1 MVRETVTFTVNGKD
15 VSLEVEPGE
24 MLVDVLR
31 ERLGLT
37 GTKTGCREGECGVC
51 SVIMNGLLVAACLM
65 PIKKAQGATIL
76 TIEGLEANGEL
87 DSVQKR
93 FIEHGAVQCGFC
105 TPAMVLA
112 GKALLDKNPQPTR
125 EEIQLAISG
134 ILCRC
139 TGYQKIIKAID
150 AASASGTRGEA

>member
-1 MVRETVTFTVNGKD
+1 MAKKSITFKVNGKEVSVD
-15 VSLEVEPGE
+15 VSPGE

-31 ERLGLT
+31 EKLGLT
-37 GTKTGCREGECGVC
+37 GTKVGCREGECGVC
-51 SVIMNGLLVAACLM
+51 SVILNGKFIASCIVPVM
-65 PIKKAQGATIL
+65 KADRGTIL
-76 TIEGLEANGEL
+76 TIEGLEQNGEMHL
-87 DSVQKR
+87 IQKK
-93 FIEHGAVQCGFC
+93 FIEDGAVQCGFC

-112 GKALLDKNPQPTR
+112 GKALLDVNPHPTR

-150 AASASGTRGEA
+150 SASQAGESR

>member
-1 MVRETVTFTVNGKD
+1 MRNKTIHFTVNGKG
-15 VSLEVEPGE
+15 VSLECEPGD

-31 ERLGLT
+31 NKLGLT

-51 SVIMNGLLVAACLM
+51 SVIMNGTLVASCIL
-65 PIKKAQGATIL
+65 PIKKAEGATIQ

-87 DSVQKR
+87 DRVQKR
-93 FIEHGAVQCGFC
+93 FIENGAIQCGFC

-112 GKALLDKNPQPTR
+112 GKALLDKNPKPTR

-139 TGYQKIIKAID
+139 TGYQKIITAID
-150 AASASGTRGEA
+150 SAARPGKRGAA

>member
-1 MVRETVTFTVNGKD
+1 MAKETVEFTVNGKG

-37 GTKTGCREGECGVC
+37 GTKAGCREGECGVC
-51 SVIMNGLLVAACLM
+51 SVIMNGALVAACLM
-65 PIKKAQGATIL
+65 PIKKAQGTAIL

-112 GKALLDKNPQPTR
+112 GKALLDKNPRPTR

-150 AASASGTRGEA
+150 AASQSGTRGEA

>member
-1 MVRETVTFTVNGKD
+1 MAKKSITFTVNGKEAS
-15 VSLEVEPGE
+15 VEVAPGD

-31 ERLGLT
+31 EKLGLT
-37 GTKTGCREGECGVC
+37 GTKVGCREGECGAC
-51 SVIMNGLLVAACLM
+51 SIILNGKLITSCLVPAV
-65 PIKKAQGATIL
+65 KADGGTIL
-76 TIEGLEANGEL
+76 TIEGMEQNGEMHRI
-87 DSVQKR
+87 QKK
-93 FIEHGAVQCGFC
+93 FIEDGAIQCGFC

-112 GKALLDKNPQPTR
+112 GKALLDQNPHPTR

-150 AASASGTRGEA
+150 SASQAGELR

>member
-1 MVRETVTFTVNGKD
+1 MAKETVAFTVNGKS

-37 GTKTGCREGECGVC
+37 GTKAGCREGECGVC
-51 SVIMNGLLVAACLM
+51 SVVMNGALVAACLV
-65 PIKKAQGATIL
+65 PIKKAQGATVL
-76 TIEGLEANGEL
+76 TIEGLETDGEL

-93 FIEHGAVQCGFC
+93 FLEHGAVQCGFC

-112 GKALLDKNPQPTR
+112 GKALLDKNPRPTR
-125 EEIQLAISG
+125 EEIRVAISG
-134 ILCRC
+134 VLCRC
-139 TGYQKIIKAID
+139 TGYQKIVKAIE
-150 AASASGTRGEA
+150 AASESGNRGEV